1 MYSKRYSVAMPWGS
15 TRESRRAVVA
25 LRIGEPIVSTPGWV
39 RTKETLLAEL
49 VPFRFEAER
58 RKR

>member
-1 MYSKRYSVAMPWGS
+1 MPWGS

-25 LRIGEPIVSTPGWV
+25 LRIGEPTVSTPGWV

-49 VPFRFEAER
+49 VPFRFEAEM